1 MHLGAA
7 LEKKGKKIL
16 KKKKR
21 IAVCVICA
29 TGRKSERQ
37 GWMRGECSTFKLH
50 PQGLPGISFSI
61 CKMGRLL
68 IPAQMPS
75 APPSEDLASKH
86 CHDGCFTNVQDQQEG
101 DFTGWQQGRRGCL
114 CGRGKSHRPSTCCT
128 GRPGFSAG
136 AAPPR
141 LLGDW
146 CGCPLSTSGLES
158 ERNN

>member
-1 MHLGAA
+1 MSSVPLGENLRGRDGRVENAA
-7 LEKKGKKIL
+7 P
-16 KKKKR
+16 
-21 IAVCVICA
+21 
-29 TGRKSERQ
+29 SN
-37 GWMRGECSTFKLH
+37 STPRASRASVF
-50 PQGLPGISFSI
+50 PS
-61 CKMGRLL
+61 KMGRLL
-68 IPAQMPS
+68 IPAQMPL

-101 DFTGWQQGRRGCL
+101 DFTGWQQGHRGRL

-136 AAPPR
+136 AAPPS